1 MKTINLRDYYPHYK
15 EDEFYEVPDAI
26 ADLLREFERKE
37 KNYIRKIKR
46 YRAYF
51 SLDVG
56 DKIES
61 ETLLSQNDPAD
72 ILELRM
78 LFEIAYQSLD
88 MLTRKQGL
96 RVYKYLFLGMS
107 IEENIGGRRTVNY
120 FCEKQRLFLF
130 EQAFRSVSY
139 LFFN

>member
-1 MKTINLRDYYPHYK
+1 MKTINLRDYYLHYK

-37 KNYIRKIKR
+37 KNCIRKIKR

-72 ILELRM
+72 ILELRKVTPKSLTM
-78 LFEIAYQSLD
+78 EKQYKAEIAD
-88 MLTRKQGL
+88 TKKRKKKVEAELETLKKSQ
-96 RVYKYLFLGMS
+96 
-107 IEENIGGRRTVNY
+107 
-120 FCEKQRLFLF
+120 
-130 EQAFRSVSY
+130 
-139 LFFN
+139 